1 MVNVTYTPDGSMVVN
16 YDPSLGADGVATC
29 TFLATAVDKEIAV
42 ILTHESL
49 YRQHR

>member
-29 TFLATAVDKEIAV
+29 TFLALPLIRR
-42 ILTHESL
+42 LL
-49 YRQHR
+49 